1 MAVRQP
7 ALVNADEFEKF
18 LAQPENQDRNFEL
31 VDGVIMEKA
40 VPTEEHVAI
49 VGLLTILLGNYALA
63 HGLGIPGPERRIRLP
78 EHLRNAR
85 QPDLAMSLDG
95 KRPLIKSGPSPVM
108 SDIVAE
114 VKSPTDRVDDLRNK
128 ARFYVANGAK
138 LVWVLYPATK
148 RIEVYRPE
156 MPVITL
162 GADQLLEGYEILPGF
177 SVPVRELFPETH
189 GG

>member
-1 MAVRQP
+1 MAVPQMS
-7 ALVNADEFEKF
+7 LVTADEFERF
-18 LAQPENQDRNFEL
+18 IARPENQDRNFEL
-31 VDGVIMEKA
+31 IDGVIVEKA
-40 VPTEEHVAI
+40 VPTEEHTAV
-49 VGLLTILLGNYALA
+49 VMTLGFFLMSYARDR
-63 HGLGIPGPERRIRLP
+63 HLGIPGPERRIRLP

-95 KRPLIKSGPSPVM
+95 KRPLIKTGPSPVM
-108 SDIVAE
+108 ADVVAE
-114 VKSPTDRVDDLRNK
+114 VKSPTDRLEDLRNK
-128 ARFYVANGAK
+128 ARFYIANGAQ
-138 LVWVLYPATK
+138 LVWVLYPSTK

-162 GADQLLEGYEILPGF
+162 DLENLLEGYDVLPGF

>member
-7 ALVNADEFEKF
+7 ALVTADEFE
-18 LAQPENQDRNFEL
+18 AYIGRPEHRERNFEL
-31 VDGVIMEKA
+31 IDGVIVEKA
-40 VPTEEHVAI
+40 VPTAEHVAI
-49 VGLLTILLGNYALA
+49 VGLLTIMLGNYALA
-63 HGLGIPGPERRIRLP
+63 HGLGIPGPELRIRLP
-78 EHLRNAR
+78 EHLRNTR

-95 KRPLIKSGPSPVM
+95 TRPLIKTGPSPIM
-108 SDIVAE
+108 SDVIAE
-114 VKSPTDRVDDLRNK
+114 VKSPTDRMADLRNK
-128 ARFYVANGAK
+128 AHFYIANGAR

-162 GADQLLEGYEILPGF
+162 GVDHQLEGFDVLPGF
-177 SVPVRELFPETH
+177 SVPVRNLFPETH